1 MSIIKGFSVKC
12 KLCNRNAVIYQRH
25 SGRHLCKRHFID
37 DIYKRVKYAVRKY
50 NMIERDDR
58 IAVALSGGKD
68 SVALLHI
75 LVSLYG
81 HRRDLE
87 FVAITVDEG
96 IAGYRE
102 ETVEISR
109 RITSELDVEHIIVSF
124 REHCGLS
131 LDEMVKKGDKKPCTY
146 CGVLRKHLLNK
157 ASREAGATKLA
168 TGHNLDDETQT
179 ILLNFLQGDVER
191 LARLI
196 PQRIQEGL
204 ILRIKPLREIYEREV
219 VTYNLLNDLPLAL
232 DECPYSHF
240 PVRAMVRDFIYEFE
254 EKYPGRKFSI
264 MRSFERLIPCFKHEF
279 PQKDLNRCQ
288 ICGEPS
294 SKEICQACKLLE
306 EIKGR

>member
-1 MSIIKGFSVKC
+1 
-12 KLCNRNAVIYQRH
+12 
-25 SGRHLCKRHFID
+25 
-37 DIYKRVKYAVRKY
+37 
-50 NMIERDDR
+50 MIEKNDR

-75 LVSLYG
+75 LVNLYG

-96 IAGYRE
+96 IKGYRQ
-102 ETVEISR
+102 ETVDISR
-109 RITSELDVEHIIVSF
+109 KITSELGVEHIIASF
-124 REHCGLS
+124 QEHYGMS
-131 LDEMVKKGDKKPCTY
+131 LDEMVERGDKKPCTY
-146 CGVLRKHLLNK
+146 CGVLRKHLLNR

-196 PQRIQEGL
+196 PQRVQEGL

-219 VTYNLLNDLPLAL
+219 VTYNILNELPLAL

-279 PQKDLNRCQ
+279 PQKDLNRCR

-294 SKEICQACKLLE
+294 SREVCQACTLLE
-306 EIKGR
+306 EVKG